1 MIDMTPKEF
10 VDVLKSHRRFVAGKP
25 GGVRANFTLESF
37 KGLRLPGVVLQA
49 AKLTGTDFTRCSLPD
64 ADFAFAD
71 LYGADFTRADLS
83 RASFRRADVRGSVF
97 KGAKL
102 IDADFEGCDLRPGA
116 YVDSKLKLTGA
127 QGTAMKERRARK
139 LRMSVGRTTFAEAE
153 MQNVILSEAEMYGVD
168 LTDCFLIDANL
179 RDASIKDAKFR
190 NANLTGADFSGSKL
204 DNVDLRGALVM
215 GARFS
220 NTEFVEV
227 KLPVDV
233 DTFDGSIQERLAE
246 HQMWLATLGDSGEPA
261 DFSDMD
267 LAEHDFTGLNLTGAD
282 FTRAKLQGAVFEDS
296 VLNFANFRGADLQ
309 FAVFDGSQMD
319 GTLMGSAI
327 MRRSSFRNAR
337 LGMTRLYRHTRT
349 EQRPEPWPTV
359 LSGADARGADF
370 TGTVFENTAV
380 DGLNTLDCRFTGAR
394 LLGRVGDADF
404 RRIAGARGAGFGP
417 APLIHM

>member
-1 MIDMTPKEF
+1 MTPKEF

-49 AKLTGTDFTRCSLPD
+49 AKLTGTDFTRCELPQSDFSLS
-64 ADFAFAD
+64 D
-71 LYGADFTRADLS
+71 LYGADFTRADLTQ
-83 RASFRRADVRGSVF
+83 ANFRRADVRGSVF

-102 IDADFEGCDLRPGA
+102 VDADFEGCDLRPGA

-139 LRMSVGRTTFAEAE
+139 LRMSVGRTTFAEAD
-153 MQNVILSEAEMYGVD
+153 MQGTILSDSDMYGVD
-168 LTDCFLIDANL
+168 LTDSVLVDANL
-179 RDASIKDAKFR
+179 RKANIKDAKFR

-233 DTFDGSIQERLAE
+233 DTFDGSIQERLAA
-246 HQMWLATLGDSGEPA
+246 HQVWLATLGEDGEPA
-261 DFSDMD
+261 DFSEMD

-319 GTLMGSAI
+319 GSLMTAAV

-337 LGMTRLYRHTRT
+337 LGMTRLYRHTLSDT
-349 EQRPEPWPTV
+349 RPEPWPSV
-359 LSGADARGADF
+359 LKDADARGTDF
-370 TGTVFENTAV
+370 TGAVFENTVV
-380 DGLNTLDCRFTGAR
+380 DGLNTMECQFTGAR
-394 LLGRVGDADF
+394 LLGRVGDPDF
-404 RRIAGARGAGFGP
+404 RRTAGARGAGFGP
-417 APLIHM
+417 APLVHV